1 MEVFDAAEL
10 WSRDQIEH
18 TQLTRLK
25 ATVAHV
31 RKSEFY
37 RRRLDEAGVTPE
49 SITSLDD
56 IRRIPFT
63 TKQDLRDQYPT
74 GLLCVPRSEIVRMH
88 CSSGTTG
95 SPVAICH
102 TQNDINSWADLMARC
117 LYMVGVRRDDV
128 FQNMSGYGLFT
139 GGLGIHFGA
148 ERLGCMTIPAGPG
161 NSRRQIKLAKD
172 FKTTVAHI
180 LPSYALILGE
190 HLRNMGEDPR
200 DFPLRIAV
208 VGAEPYTVEFRR
220 RIEEL
225 FDMKAYNS
233 YGLSE
238 MNGPGVAFECQNQ
251 NGLHVWEDAYLPEIV
266 DPKTG
271 ELLASREEMIT
282 YKTAEEI
289 VAAGITSLKIRS
301 VINCRAK
308 NGACSRCYGANL
320 SNNTPVAIGEAVGII
335 AAQSIGE
342 PGTQLTM
349 RTFHTGGIAS
359 ASDITQGLPRVE
371 ELFEARKP
379 KSVAVIAHNGGL
391 VSFDKD
397 NKGVD
402 VVKVDDPQ
410 TGDHFEHQIVFG
422 SKVRVHEGDLIE
434 KGTMITEGSADPSE
448 VLLVNGEL
456 AVQEYL
462 IREVQM
468 VYRTQGVDIN
478 DKHIEVIV
486 RQMMKKVR
494 IEEPGDTDYIRGMM
508 ADRAEVLHLNEQID
522 RENAED
528 GGSRQ
533 KATYTAILQG
543 ITKAS
548 LATDSFMSA
557 ASFQETTRV
566 LTEAAIKGKV
576 DPLQGLKENV
586 IIGKLIPAGTGLVTY
601 TEEEKAEEEAD
612 EANLEALMAST
623 NAIVM

>member
-102 TQNDINSWADLMARC
+102 TQNDINCWADLMARC

-271 ELLASREEMIT
+271 EPGPDGEIGEICVKGDTVMMGYYKMPEATANAIDADGYLHSGDLGVRDENGNFRITGRIKDMIIRGGENIYPREL
-282 YKTAEEI
+282 EEFLYHFPGVKDVQ
-289 VAAGITSLKIRS
+289 VAAVPSKKYGEEVGAFIILHDGVTATEEEVKDFCRGKIARHKIPKYIFFVDTFPMTGSGKIQKFKLKD
-301 VINCRAK
+301 
-308 NGACSRCYGANL
+308 L
-320 SNNTPVAIGEAVGII
+320 
-335 AAQSIGE
+335 
-342 PGTQLTM
+342 
-349 RTFHTGGIAS
+349 
-359 ASDITQGLPRVE
+359 GL
-371 ELFEARKP
+371 K
-379 KSVAVIAHNGGL
+379 
-391 VSFDKD
+391 
-397 NKGVD
+397 
-402 VVKVDDPQ
+402 
-410 TGDHFEHQIVFG
+410 
-422 SKVRVHEGDLIE
+422 
-434 KGTMITEGSADPSE
+434 
-448 VLLVNGEL
+448 LL
-456 AVQEYL
+456 QE
-462 IREVQM
+462 
-468 VYRTQGVDIN
+468 
-478 DKHIEVIV
+478 
-486 RQMMKKVR
+486 
-494 IEEPGDTDYIRGMM
+494 
-508 ADRAEVLHLNEQID
+508 
-522 RENAED
+522 
-528 GGSRQ
+528 
-533 KATYTAILQG
+533 QG
-543 ITKAS
+543 IT
-548 LATDSFMSA
+548 
-557 ASFQETTRV
+557 
-566 LTEAAIKGKV
+566 
-576 DPLQGLKENV
+576 
-586 IIGKLIPAGTGLVTY
+586 PA
-601 TEEEKAEEEAD
+601 
-612 EANLEALMAST
+612 
-623 NAIVM
+623 